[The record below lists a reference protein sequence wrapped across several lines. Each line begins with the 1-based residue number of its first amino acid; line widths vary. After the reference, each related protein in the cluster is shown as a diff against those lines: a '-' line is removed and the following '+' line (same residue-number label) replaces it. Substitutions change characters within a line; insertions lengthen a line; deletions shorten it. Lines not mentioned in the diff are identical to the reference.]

1 MSNNNINNLNVF
13 TFIKDIYQ
21 SLKHIDKC
29 FSDSNTNINTRLT
42 KIEDNQQILLDKIL
56 GIEILLNK
64 MNESNTTNGSLNK
77 NIENSLLEKMN
88 KMNNNKM
95 NNEYKVELKPD
106 ELTFANILENN
117 YSFLDINTS
126 LGDNINSIN
135 SIDNINTSLG
145 NNIDNINID
154 NNDNDNSLD
163 KLLF

>member
-126 LGDNINSIN
+126 LGDNIN
-135 SIDNINTSLG
+135 TSLG
-145 NNIDNINID
+145 DNIDNIN
-154 NNDNDNSLD
+154 NNDNSLD